1 VYVSGK
7 VSLMSQ
13 TGDGVY
19 DVRSVG
25 GLEFSNSAIEVMQ
38 INTCLFLS
46 KGIAEYL
53 FVAASHEFF
62 IPQGDNWNFQDVF
75 KSIAAKT
82 DIGPKD
88 EKTLSILQKSIA
100 DDSQARAREHA
111 HPNCYISVA
120 SDFVYNPVALD
131 PTDVG
136 DPWIGL
142 RYRDIFLHPPPPP
155 PPSLLFLHC
164 SDDLIL
170 SLPHTRTCNCFST
183 CISLSHTHTHTY
195 THRDR

>member
-1 VYVSGK
+1 MYLLGK

-25 GLEFSNSAIEVMQ
+25 GLEFSDYAIEVIQ

-53 FVAASHEFF
+53 FVVASHEFF
-62 IPQGDNWNFQDVF
+62 IPQGDNWSFQDVF
-75 KSIAAKT
+75 SSIAAKT

-88 EKTLSILQKSIA
+88 EKTLSIWQKSKA
-100 DDSQARAREHA
+100 DDSQARARKHA

-120 SDFVYNPVALD
+120 SDIVYNPVALD

-142 RYRDIFLHPPPPP
+142 RYRGINRHPPLPSPPP
-155 PPSLLFLHC
+155 LFA
-164 SDDLIL
+164 
-170 SLPHTRTCNCFST
+170 TCQV
-183 CISLSHTHTHTY
+183 
-195 THRDR
+195 

>member
-1 VYVSGK
+1 MYILHCMYLLGK

-25 GLEFSNSAIEVMQ
+25 GLEFSDYAIEVMQ

-53 FVAASHEFF
+53 FVVASHEFF
-62 IPQGDNWNFQDVF
+62 IPQGDNWSFQDVF
-75 KSIAAKT
+75 SSIAAKT

-88 EKTLSILQKSIA
+88 EKTLSIWQKSKA
-100 DDSQARAREHA
+100 DDSQARARKHA

-120 SDFVYNPVALD
+120 SDIVYNPVALD

-142 RYRDIFLHPPPPP
+142 RYRGINRHPPLPSPPP
-155 PPSLLFLHC
+155 LFA
-164 SDDLIL
+164 
-170 SLPHTRTCNCFST
+170 TCQV
-183 CISLSHTHTHTY
+183 
-195 THRDR
+195 